1 MTNKDIV
8 KKYFE
13 SINHND
19 FDAIRQQLADDH
31 LFYNPAT
38 EQPLNTAGHLGMM
51 ERRAAAFD
59 GHYFLDQVLEEGNYV
74 TINGRWEGVHI
85 GAFAGMPATGKKVV
99 FPWIDLLEV
108 KDGKI
113 AAEHIEFNPASI
125 VGQLKTPEKV

>member
-8 KKYFE
+8 KKYFD
-13 SINHND
+13 SINND
-19 FDAIRQQLADDH
+19 NFDAIRKQLADNH

-38 EQPLNTAGHLGMM
+38 EQPLNTAGHLAMM

-59 GHYFLDQVLEEGNYV
+59 GRYILELVLEEGSHV
-74 TINGRWEGVHI
+74 TIQGRWEGTHKGDFNGI
-85 GAFAGMPATGKKVV
+85 PATGNKVT

-113 AAEHIEFNPASI
+113 ATEHIEFNPASI
-125 VGQLKTPEKV
+125 VAQLKTPAKV